1 LSHAGLEA
9 RGANFRPFDRNRSLA
24 ARNRSAS
31 RVVEG
36 FFQTGLEF
44 GEQLAH
50 GFDLLSANLSSWTM
64 RATPSS
70 RAKRGDPEIVTLAD
84 LRRKRNL
91 CMLKQ
96 NPHRGRA
103 TPD

>member
-1 LSHAGLEA
+1 LRHAGLEA
-9 RGANFRPFDRNRSLA
+9 RGANFRPFDRNRFLA
-24 ARNRSAS
+24 TRDRSAS
-31 RVVEG
+31 RVIEG

-50 GFDLLSANLSSWTM
+50 GFDLLSVNLSS
-64 RATPSS
+64 RAISATPSS

-84 LRRKRNL
+84 LRRKRNR